1 MNLIPIIIMVIGL
14 IILISIIVGA
24 ANAIKSMQK

>member
-24 ANAIKSMQK
+24 RKYLQN

>member
-1 MNLIPIIIMVIGL
+1 MNLIPIIIAVIGL